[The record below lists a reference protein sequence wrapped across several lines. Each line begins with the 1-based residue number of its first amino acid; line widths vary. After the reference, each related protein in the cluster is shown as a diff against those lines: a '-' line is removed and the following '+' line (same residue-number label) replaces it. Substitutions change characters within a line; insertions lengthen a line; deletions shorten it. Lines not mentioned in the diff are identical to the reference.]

1 MRISTTQAF
10 QSGISAIQ
18 NAQSK
23 LNKTGLQMATGRR
36 ILTPAD
42 DPGGATQVVY
52 FNAAIK
58 TTEQYQRNADV
69 ALPRLEYEEAQL
81 VATGNL
87 LQRARELIIAGNN
100 DTYNAENRR
109 YIASEIR
116 KLREDLLGLANSR
129 DANDEYLFAGA
140 RSDTQPFRIGDD
152 GRVIYVGAT
161 GPGAVRELD
170 IGNNRRIA
178 IGDTGAYVFM
188 EIPERSGLVTEAV
201 LRPGNSLIGV
211 PNVELKNEIADLQK
225 ALNNA
230 GKTFRIQFQ
239 DQAGT
244 LMYRVLD
251 LDGNAIKDDQGKV
264 IGGPYVPNQ
273 PIEFAGRRV
282 TLLLPDTIP
291 PTLPADGDEILS
303 RPLPQISI
311 FQTLDDIAKAFEAP
325 LTDAQGREQ
334 LSRAT
339 SIALRNLDA
348 GLERLNEV
356 RTSVGL
362 RLSALEMHS
371 TLNDERLLDL
381 NSTLSEIQDLDYA
394 EAISR
399 FELQQVVFKAAQQTY
414 VQTSRLSLFDFL

>member
-1 MRISTTQAF
+1 MRISTNQIF
-10 QSGISAIQ
+10 QSGVSAIQ
-18 NAQSK
+18 DAQSK

-58 TTEQYQRNADV
+58 NTEQYQRNADL
-69 ALPRLEYEEAQL
+69 ARPRLEYEESQL
-81 VATGNL
+81 VAVGNL
-87 LQRARELIIAGNN
+87 LQRARELIVAGNS

-109 YIASEIR
+109 YMAAEIR

-129 DANDEYLFAGA
+129 DANDEYLFAGT
-140 RSDTQPFRIGDD
+140 RSDTQPFRMGDD

-161 GPGAVRELD
+161 GPGAVREVDLST
-170 IGNNRRIA
+170 NRRIA
-178 IGDTGAYVFM
+178 IGDTGAHVFM
-188 EIPERSGLVTEAV
+188 EIPERSGLLTEAV
-201 LRPGNSLIGV
+201 FRPGASLIGV
-211 PNVELKNEIADLQK
+211 PNVELKNEIANLQG

-251 LDGNAIKDDQGKV
+251 MDGNALKDDQGKV
-264 IGGPYVPNQ
+264 IGGPFVPNQ
-273 PIEFAGRRV
+273 PMEFAGRRV
-282 TLLLPDTIP
+282 TLILPNTIP

-303 RPLPQISI
+303 RPLPQISV
-311 FQTLDDIAKAFEAP
+311 FQTLDDIAKALETP
-325 LTDAQGREQ
+325 VTDEQGREQ

-339 SIALRNLDA
+339 SIALRNLDS
-348 GLERLNEV
+348 GLERINEV

-362 RLSALEMHS
+362 RLSAIDMHGE
-371 TLNDERLLDL
+371 LNDERLVDL
-381 NSTLSEIQDLDYA
+381 NSTLSDIQDLDYA
-394 EAISR
+394 EAVSR

-414 VQTSRLSLFDFL
+414 VQTSRMSLFDFL